1 MTETAERLKTD
12 LVRLSLHERA
22 ELAQFLLESLEEE
35 SDANAEKMWESEL
48 GQREREIRG
57 GQTVGEP
64 AEQVIAEL
72 RKKYA

>member
-22 ELAQFLLESLEEE
+22 ELAQFLLESLEDS
-35 SDANAEKMWESEL
+35 SDADAEKAWEAEL
-48 GQREREIRG
+48 AQREREICS
-57 GQTVGEP
+57 GQAVGEP

-72 RKKYA
+72 RKKYV